1 LPALPDSPHP
11 FKKTDQDYAFQGIG
25 LDEKRL
31 KYWLALSMLRGIERF
46 NTGTLIERFGGPEE
60 VFNAGPGVLEGFS
73 APFSR
78 LVAGFKDW
86 DRVAREMELALKKG
100 ARLVAYDD
108 PSYPQSLKMT
118 FDPPCLL
125 YMMGNDYREDSPA
138 IGIVGTRHPSQYGTS
153 MAETLARDLAYS
165 GVNIVSGMARGCDTS
180 AHKGALNAGGFT
192 TAVLGTGVDEV
203 YPREAKKLYAEI
215 IEKGVVISEY
225 LMGTPPQ
232 PYNFP
237 KRNRIISGL
246 SMGVAV
252 VEAPLRSGSLM
263 TARLALEYG
272 REVFAFPGQVTSPKS
287 SGTNRLIKDGAT
299 LIEGARDIMEALC
312 LPSAGQRQAAE
323 VIMPEGDE
331 KLLFDALGKGVV
343 QIDSLCEK
351 TGLSAARTSMLLLDM
366 ELKGM
371 VEQKPGKSFLR
382 RI

>member
-1 LPALPDSPHP
+1 M
-11 FKKTDQDYAFQGIG
+11 
-25 LDEKRL
+25 DEKRL
-31 KYWLALSMLRGIERF
+31 KYWLALSMLSGIERF
-46 NTGTLIERFGGPEE
+46 NAGSLIERFGGPEE

-73 APFSR
+73 PPFAK
-78 LVAGFKDW
+78 LVLGFKDW
-86 DRVAREMELALKKG
+86 GRVDQEMELAHKKG
-100 ARLVAYDD
+100 ARLVPYDD
-108 PSYPQSLKMT
+108 PSYPQALRRAY
-118 FDPPCLL
+118 DPPCLL
-125 YMMGNDYREDSPA
+125 YMMGNAYKEECPA
-138 IGIVGTRHPSQYGTS
+138 VGIVGTRHPSQYGTA

-165 GVNIVSGMARGCDTS
+165 GVNIVSGMARGCDMS
-180 AHKGALNAGGFT
+180 AHKGALKAGGFT

-237 KRNRIISGL
+237 KRNRIISAL
-246 SMGVAV
+246 SLGVAV

-272 REVFAFPGQVTSPKS
+272 REVFAFPGQVNSLRS
-287 SGTNRLIKDGAT
+287 SGTNRLIKDGAM
-299 LIEGARDIMEALC
+299 LIEGAKDIIEALG
-312 LPSAGQRQAAE
+312 LPSAGQREEEQA
-323 VIMPEGDE
+323 VLPEGDE
-331 KLLFDALGKGVV
+331 KLLFDALGKNLVH
-343 QIDSLCEK
+343 IDSLCEK
-351 TGLSAARTSMLLLDM
+351 TGLSPSRTSTLLLDM

>member
-1 LPALPDSPHP
+1 
-11 FKKTDQDYAFQGIG
+11 

-46 NTGTLIERFGGPEE
+46 NAGSLIERFGGPEG
-60 VFNAGPGVLEGFS
+60 VFNAGPGVLE
-73 APFSR
+73 APLAR
-78 LVAGFKDW
+78 LVLAFKDW
-86 DRVAREMELALKKG
+86 DRVEREMELALKKG
-100 ARLVAYDD
+100 ARIVPYDD
-108 PSYPQSLKMT
+108 PSYPQSLKRT
-118 FDPPCLL
+118 YDPPCLL
-125 YMMGNDYREDSPA
+125 YMMGNAYKEDSTA
-138 IGIVGTRHPSQYGTS
+138 IGIVGTRHPSQYGTT
-153 MAETLARDLAYS
+153 MAETLSRDLAHV
-165 GVNIVSGMARGCDTS
+165 GVNVVSGMARGCDTS
-180 AHKGALNAGGFT
+180 AHKGALRAGGFT

-225 LMGTPPQ
+225 PMGTPPQ

-246 SMGVAV
+246 SEGVAV

-272 REVFAFPGQVTSPKS
+272 REVFAFPGQVNSPKS
-287 SGTNRLIKDGAT
+287 SGTNRLIKDGAM
-299 LIEGARDIMEALC
+299 LIEGAKDILEALG
-312 LPSAGQRQAAE
+312 LPIAGERQE
-323 VIMPEGDE
+323 VQFIMPEGDE
-331 KLLFDALGKGVV
+331 KLLFDALGTGVV
-343 QIDSLCEK
+343 HIDSLCEK
-351 TGLSAARTSMLLLDM
+351 TGLGAARTSMLLLDM